1 MDLRYPLGKFEAPEL
16 FNDKLRKTW
25 IHDIRK
31 APTAVKRAIEGLSDN
46 KLDTPYRTE
55 GWTIR
60 QVIHHMADSHMNSFI
75 RFKLALTEDN
85 PTIKPYHEDR
95 WALLPDTNTAPVSLS
110 LSLLEGLHKR
120 WVILLESLTD
130 EDFKRTFYHPDL
142 GEVTLDT
149 ALALYAWHSKHHT
162 AHITSL
168 RLRMGW

>member
-85 PTIKPYHEDR
+85 PTIKPYHEDQ